1 MANKDAFDDRRKAQE
16 EEYFRKKE
24 QELIE
29 QMRKRAEAEKER
41 AEISEVSGIVD
52 TEVLQS
58 LQELGLTRETVLLLH
73 LVPLVHMAWIDGD
86 VSARERDL
94 IFDVATVRGVVEG
107 SAAHEKLGEWLSRR
121 PSEDLFEKA
130 MEIIGILIQNQSDAA
145 PKDLVELVSRVANA
159 SGGILGLGRRVS
171 GDEKALIERIASTFA
186 AALPDAAR
194 EVVDK
199 AD

>member
-1 MANKDAFDDRRKAQE
+1 MSNNDAFDDRRKAQE
-16 EEYFRKKE
+16 EGYFRKKE

-41 AEISEVSGIVD
+41 ADISEVSGIVD
-52 TEVLQS
+52 TELLQS
-58 LQELGLTRETVLLLH
+58 LQDLGLTRETVLLLH
-73 LVPLVHMAWIDGD
+73 LVPLVHMAWVDGD
-86 VSARERDL
+86 VSTRERDL
-94 IFDVATVRGVVEG
+94 IFDVAAARGVVEG
-107 SAAHEKLGEWLSRR
+107 SVAHEKLGEWLSRR
-121 PSEDLFEKA
+121 PAEDLFEKS
-130 MEIIGILIQNQSDAA
+130 MEIIGILIENQSDAA

-186 AALPDAAR
+186 AAKPDAAR